1 MTDSEKARI
10 IDAIEEVQWYGLN
23 ADKRLTPGAESPEK
37 AFCRYEDI
45 EAAIRKAIE
54 SDKNYITEDVYDAVY
69 AKKEQAEVSFLL
81 LTRLI
86 IADLEELRRHIV
98 SRPCAHL
105 ITKLIKKYEAK
116 WEQWEEEN

>member
-10 IDAIEEVQWYGLN
+10 IDEIERVQWWHMIDDG
-23 ADKRLTPGAESPEK
+23 RIMPGAESHEK
-37 AFCRYEDI
+37 ALCRYEDV

-54 SDKNYITEDVYDAVY
+54 SDKNYVPEDEYDAVY
-69 AKKEQAEVSFLL
+69 KKKEQAEVSFLL

-86 IADLEELRRHIV
+86 IADLEELRRHALTMYG
-98 SRPCAHL
+98 RHL

-116 WEQWEEEN
+116 WEEEN

>member
-1 MTDSEKARI
+1 LTESEKARI
-10 IDAIEEVQWYGLN
+10 IDAIEEVQWWHMIDDG
-23 ADKRLTPGAESPEK
+23 KIMPGAESHEK
-37 AFCRYEDI
+37 ALCRYADI

-54 SDKNYITEDVYDAVY
+54 SDKNYVTEDVYDAVY

-86 IADLEELRRHIV
+86 IADLQELRSHIV
-98 SRPCAHL
+98 TRPCAHL

-116 WEQWEEEN
+116 WEERN

>member
-1 MTDSEKARI
+1 MTDTEKARI
-10 IDAIEEVQWYGLN
+10 IDEIEEVQWWHMIDDG
-23 ADKRLTPGAESPEK
+23 RIMPGAESHEK
-37 AFCRYEDI
+37 ALCRYEDV

-54 SDKNYITEDVYDAVY
+54 SDKNYVTEDEYDAVY

-86 IADLEELRRHIV
+86 IADLEELLSHIV
-98 SRPCAHL
+98 AIPCAHL

-116 WEQWEEEN
+116 WEEKN